1 MRTAKLLSLVIA
13 AVLPFVSV
21 PVGAQQP
28 VAPPPPQIPY
38 GAPISFEQAKKVMAG
53 AETEAIKN
61 KWNMVI
67 AILDTGGHL
76 VMLHRLDGTQLGSI
90 EAAKDKAYSAVLYRR
105 PTKVFQD
112 LVGQGGPNLRLLRL
126 AGASPLEGGIPL
138 VVDGKIIGAIGVS
151 GAASLD
157 AVRLSSGRAT
167 ASPVTYLLS
176 RRPSLAP
183 LAPHQ
188 PRPAYDAAPT
198 KRDHP
203 TRSLLYAL
211 EPHLRHALREHFERH
226 CTAVC
231 ATDSSTQPASNR
243 VPVLLGHRLTSR
255 RRPRVAQRMEC
266 EPAIRDARD
275 GAKVPAEPL

>member
-1 MRTAKLLSLVIA
+1 MRTAMFLSLV
-13 AVLPFVSV
+13 VVTMLLFVSV

-28 VAPPPPQIPY
+28 VAPPPPQILY

-53 AETEAIKN
+53 AEVEATKN

-138 VVDGKIIGAIGVS
+138 VVDGKIIGAVGVS
-151 GAASLD
+151 GAASEQD
-157 AVRLSSGRAT
+157 AQVAKAGA
-167 ASPVTYLLS
+167 
-176 RRPSLAP
+176 
-183 LAPHQ
+183 
-188 PRPAYDAAPT
+188 DALT
-198 KRDHP
+198 K
-203 TRSLLYAL
+203 
-211 EPHLRHALREHFERH
+211 
-226 CTAVC
+226 
-231 ATDSSTQPASNR
+231 
-243 VPVLLGHRLTSR
+243 
-255 RRPRVAQRMEC
+255 
-266 EPAIRDARD
+266 
-275 GAKVPAEPL
+275 

>member
-1 MRTAKLLSLVIA
+1 MRTAKLLGLVIV
-13 AVLPFVSV
+13 AVLLFVSV

-53 AETEAIKN
+53 AEVEASKN

-138 VVDGKIIGAIGVS
+138 VVDGKIIGAVGVS
-151 GAASLD
+151 GATSEQD
-157 AVRLSSGRAT
+157 AQVAKAGA
-167 ASPVTYLLS
+167 
-176 RRPSLAP
+176 
-183 LAPHQ
+183 
-188 PRPAYDAAPT
+188 DALT
-198 KRDHP
+198 K
-203 TRSLLYAL
+203 
-211 EPHLRHALREHFERH
+211 
-226 CTAVC
+226 
-231 ATDSSTQPASNR
+231 
-243 VPVLLGHRLTSR
+243 
-255 RRPRVAQRMEC
+255 
-266 EPAIRDARD
+266 
-275 GAKVPAEPL
+275 